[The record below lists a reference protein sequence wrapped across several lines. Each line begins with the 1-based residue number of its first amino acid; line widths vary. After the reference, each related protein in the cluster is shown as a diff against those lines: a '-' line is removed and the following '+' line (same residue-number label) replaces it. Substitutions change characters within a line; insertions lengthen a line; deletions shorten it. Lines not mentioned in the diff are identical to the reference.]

1 MANLGQFSKNIKRR
15 ARAIEV
21 NADIGVARVM
31 IAVAQTVI
39 LATPVDTGRARANW
53 IASLGSPVRLPTDDE
68 DPSGQETIAVAT
80 TVAVARKA
88 GSGVP
93 IFLSNNVDYIEK
105 LNQGSSSQAPAGFV
119 EAAVAQ
125 GVVAARGIRLTKLR

>member
-1 MANLGQFSKNIKRR
+1 MADLAQFSKNIKRR

-31 IAVAQTVI
+31 IAVAQAVI

-53 IASLGSPVRLPTDDE
+53 IASLGTPMRVATDDE
-68 DPSGQETIAVAT
+68 DLSGQETIVKAT
-80 TVAVARKA
+80 TIAVARKA
-88 GSGVP
+88 GSGIP
-93 IFLSNNVDYIEK
+93 IFLSNNVDYIAK

-119 EAAVAQ
+119 EIGVAQ
-125 GVVAARGIRLTKLR
+125 GVAAARGIRLTKLR